1 MLSVQNY
8 MTDSV
13 YTIKPTDSLHD
24 VKQLMEGAQ
33 IRHAPVVNS
42 DGRFCGLVTHRDLLN
57 HTISQLADIDEQTTT
72 EINQAILVKD
82 IMQTD
87 IVCAAPDLSIA
98 EAGNL
103 LLKLKYGCLPVVV
116 GDILVGILTEADFI
130 KIALSLLPKEEEEST
145 HA

>member
-1 MLSVQNY
+1 MLTVQNY

-13 YTIKPTDSLHD
+13 YTIKPTDTLYD
-24 VKQLMEGAQ
+24 VKQLMEVAQ

-57 HTISQLADIDEQTTT
+57 HMISELADIDEQTKK

-82 IMQTD
+82 IMQEN
-87 IVCAAPDLSIA
+87 VMCATPDLSIV
-98 EAGNL
+98 EAGKIL
-103 LLKLKYGCLPVVV
+103 LDLKYGCLPIVV

-130 KIALSLLPKEEEEST
+130 KIALSFLDKAEDENSY
-145 HA
+145 A

>member
-57 HTISQLADIDEQTTT
+57 HTISQLADIDEQTKT

-98 EAGNL
+98 EAGKL

-116 GDILVGILTEADFI
+116 GDSLVGILTEADFI

>member
-1 MLSVQNY
+1 MLTVQNY

-13 YTIKPTDSLHD
+13 YTIKPTDTLYD
-24 VKQLMEGAQ
+24 VKQLMEVAQ

-57 HTISQLADIDEQTTT
+57 HMISELADIDEQTKK

-82 IMQTD
+82 IMQEN
-87 IVCAAPDLSIA
+87 VMCATPDLSIV
-98 EAGNL
+98 EAGKIL
-103 LLKLKYGCLPVVV
+103 LDLKYGCLPIVV

-130 KIALSLLPKEEEEST
+130 KIALSFLDKAEDENNY
-145 HA
+145 A

>member
-57 HTISQLADIDEQTTT
+57 HTISQLADIDEQTKT

-130 KIALSLLPKEEEEST
+130 KIALPLLPKEEEEST

>member
-57 HTISQLADIDEQTTT
+57 HTISQLADIDEQTKK

-87 IVCAAPDLSIA
+87 IVCAAPELSIA

-145 HA
+145 YA

>member
-57 HTISQLADIDEQTTT
+57 HTISQLADIDEQNR
-72 EINQAILVKD
+72 NQPSHSGQRHHAN
-82 IMQTD
+82 
-87 IVCAAPDLSIA
+87 
-98 EAGNL
+98 G
-103 LLKLKYGCLPVVV
+103 YCLRS
-116 GDILVGILTEADFI
+116 ARSF
-130 KIALSLLPKEEEEST
+130 
-145 HA
+145 HR

>member
-57 HTISQLADIDEQTTT
+57 HTISQLADIDEQTKT

-145 HA
+145 HV

>member
-1 MLSVQNY
+1 MFTVQDF

-13 YTIKPTDSLHD
+13 YTVKPNDSMQD
-24 VKQLMEGAQ
+24 VKQLMETAQ
-33 IRHAPVVNS
+33 IRHAPVVDS
-42 DGRFCGLVTHRDLLN
+42 DGRFCGLVTHRDILN
-57 HTISQLADIDEQTTT
+57 YTISQFADIDEQTKT

-87 IVCAAPDLSIA
+87 IVCAKPDLSLT
-98 EAGNL
+98 EAGEL

-130 KIALSLLPKEEEEST
+130 KITISLLKEKED
-145 HA
+145 

>member
-1 MLSVQNY
+1 MLTVQNY

-13 YTIKPTDSLHD
+13 YTIKPTDTLDD
-24 VKQLMEGAQ
+24 VKQLMEVAQ

-57 HTISQLADIDEQTTT
+57 HMISELADIDEQTKK

-82 IMQTD
+82 IMQEN
-87 IVCAAPDLSIA
+87 VMCATPDLSIV
-98 EAGNL
+98 EAGKIL
-103 LLKLKYGCLPVVV
+103 LDLKYGCLPIVV

-130 KIALSLLPKEEEEST
+130 KIALSFLDKEEDENKY
-145 HA
+145 A

>member
-57 HTISQLADIDEQTTT
+57 HTISQLADIDEQTKT

>member
-57 HTISQLADIDEQTTT
+57 HTKT

>member
-57 HTISQLADIDEQTTT
+57 HTISQLADIDEQTKK

-87 IVCAAPDLSIA
+87 IVCATPELSIA

-145 HA
+145 YA

>member
-1 MLSVQNY
+1 

-57 HTISQLADIDEQTTT
+57 HTISQLADIDEQTKT

>member
-57 HTISQLADIDEQTTT
+57 HTISQLADIDEQTKT

-87 IVCAAPDLSIA
+87 IVCAAPELSIA

>member
-1 MLSVQNY
+1 

-13 YTIKPTDSLHD
+13 YTIKPTDTLYD
-24 VKQLMEGAQ
+24 VKQLMEVAQ

-57 HTISQLADIDEQTTT
+57 HMISELADIDEQTKK

-82 IMQTD
+82 IMQEN
-87 IVCAAPDLSIA
+87 VMCATPDLSIV
-98 EAGNL
+98 EAGKIL
-103 LLKLKYGCLPVVV
+103 LDLKYGCLPIVV

-130 KIALSLLPKEEEEST
+130 KIALSFLDKAEDENSY
-145 HA
+145 A

>member
-57 HTISQLADIDEQTTT
+57 HTISQLADIDEQTKT

-130 KIALSLLPKEEEEST
+130 KIALSLLPKEEEKST
-145 HA
+145 YA

>member
-1 MLSVQNY
+1 MHLLS
-8 MTDSV
+8 
-13 YTIKPTDSLHD
+13 IPTDVS
-24 VKQLMEGAQ
+24 A
-33 IRHAPVVNS
+33 
-42 DGRFCGLVTHRDLLN
+42 DLSRTGICSN
-57 HTISQLADIDEQTTT
+57 HTISQLADIDEQTKT

>member
-1 MLSVQNY
+1 MLTVQNY

-13 YTIKPTDSLHD
+13 YTIKPTDTLYD
-24 VKQLMEGAQ
+24 VKQLMEVAQ

-57 HTISQLADIDEQTTT
+57 HMISELADIDEQTKK

-82 IMQTD
+82 IMQEN
-87 IVCAAPDLSIA
+87 VMCATPDLSIV
-98 EAGNL
+98 EAGKIL
-103 LLKLKYGCLPVVV
+103 LDLKYGCLPIVV

-130 KIALSLLPKEEEEST
+130 KIALSFLDKEEDENNY
-145 HA
+145 A

>member
-57 HTISQLADIDEQTTT
+57 HTISQLADIDEQTKT

-87 IVCAAPDLSIA
+87 IVCAAPELSIA

-130 KIALSLLPKEEEEST
+130 KIALSLLPKEEEKST
-145 HA
+145 YA

>member
-13 YTIKPTDSLHD
+13 YTIKPTDSLHN

-57 HTISQLADIDEQTTT
+57 HTISQLADIDEQTKT

-87 IVCAAPDLSIA
+87 IVCAAPELSIA

>member
-57 HTISQLADIDEQTTT
+57 HTISQLADIDEQTKT

-87 IVCAAPDLSIA
+87 IVCAAPDLSIT

>member
-1 MLSVQNY
+1 

-13 YTIKPTDSLHD
+13 YTIKPTDTLYD
-24 VKQLMEGAQ
+24 VKQLMEVAQ

-57 HTISQLADIDEQTTT
+57 HMISELADIDEQTKK

-82 IMQTD
+82 IMQEN
-87 IVCAAPDLSIA
+87 VMCATPDLSIV
-98 EAGNL
+98 EAGKIL
-103 LLKLKYGCLPVVV
+103 LDLKYGCLPIVV

-130 KIALSLLPKEEEEST
+130 KIALSFLDKAEDENNY
-145 HA
+145 A

>member
-42 DGRFCGLVTHRDLLN
+42 DGRFCGL
-57 HTISQLADIDEQTTT
+57 
-72 EINQAILVKD
+72 
-82 IMQTD
+82 
-87 IVCAAPDLSIA
+87 VCAAPDLSIA

-145 HA
+145 YA

>member
-57 HTISQLADIDEQTTT
+57 HAISQLADIDEQTKK

-87 IVCAAPDLSIA
+87 IVCATPELSIA

-145 HA
+145 YA

>member
-57 HTISQLADIDEQTTT
+57 HTISQLADIDEQTKT

-145 HA
+145 YA

>member
-57 HTISQLADIDEQTTT
+57 HTISQLADIDEQTKT

-130 KIALSLLPKEEEEST
+130 KVALSLLPKEEEEST